1 MREEID
7 YEATKAAL
15 RAQVS
20 ATPSAHHAAS
30 AGWRWFS
37 AVAGVV
43 VVVCAVTVTL
53 WATHGGSEAQMRLVP
68 SAGHETGH
76 SGFATTSAA
85 EGDPA
90 PAAVGAPT
98 QAATSPIDRTPAS
111 TADEVTADDVAAAA
125 PGDDVAGVGP
135 IAPGPTAAPRTDA
148 AAIGTP
154 SPPRGGGDPPR
165 AAAGPLAPSKPVPSS
180 VPPPV
185 TPPVTAPPGTAP
197 PNTEP
202 APPSGG
208 GASDPGGSGGG
219 GGQSSDGTDSVGTSD

>member
-68 SAGHETGH
+68 SAGHESAH
-76 SGFATTSAA
+76 SSPSSDATSAPA
-85 EGDPA
+85 GTPTPAAIGAPTPAAAPIEPVAAPAADDAVVPGDDGADVGVGVGPVAPGPVVAPQTDAAGAATPSPTRDGGTPSRPSTGPAAPA
-90 PAAVGAPT
+90 PAPSTV
-98 QAATSPIDRTPAS
+98 TP
-111 TADEVTADDVAAAA
+111 
-125 PGDDVAGVGP
+125 
-135 IAPGPTAAPRTDA
+135 
-148 AAIGTP
+148 
-154 SPPRGGGDPPR
+154 
-165 AAAGPLAPSKPVPSS
+165 
-180 VPPPV
+180 
-185 TPPVTAPPGTAP
+185 PPVTAPPVTAP
-197 PNTEP
+197 PNTDP
-202 APPSGG
+202 APSSGG

-219 GGQSSDGTDSVGTSD
+219 GGQSSSGTDSGGTTG